1 MNTYNVITLFPNLIE
16 EWKNIGIVRQAIKN
30 QLVNIET
37 TNLREFGIGEYKQV
51 DDAPYGGG
59 PGMVLMPEP
68 LDNAINS
75 SNSEVN
81 VFLTPSGEQLD
92 ETLLTKL
99 LSFKSINL
107 IAGRYEGFDQ
117 RILDIHADYKVSIG
131 HTVISGGEVPAMYL
145 LEALIRRIP
154 GVLGNPDSL
163 SKSQLDE
170 IKNNKSINYLGH
182 IDISKE
188 LHNYDVN
195 LVMSKYE
202 GSSRILLES
211 LYIGLICIS
220 NNIPGT
226 TVLSSKFSN
235 SFFVNDNNIQEF
247 KRNLNEIINN
257 DAFLDSTQ
265 NEYFGNGADYNRK
278 LINENYT
285 SIKIAAAYNKIYQY
299 LRGEIESY
307 RSEFV

>member
-30 QLVNIET
+30 QLVNIQT

-75 SNSEVN
+75 SNAEVN

-92 ETLLTKL
+92 ETLLIKL

-131 HTVISGGEVPAMYL
+131 HTVISGGEVPAMYM

-163 SKSQLDE
+163 KHETFNDNKYDFPVYTRPETFKNLSVPEVLLSGNHKDIE
-170 IKNNKSINYLGH
+170 EWKKNNLK
-182 IDISKE
+182 DI
-188 LHNYDVN
+188 
-195 LVMSKYE
+195 
-202 GSSRILLES
+202 
-211 LYIGLICIS
+211 
-220 NNIPGT
+220 
-226 TVLSSKFSN
+226 
-235 SFFVNDNNIQEF
+235 
-247 KRNLNEIINN
+247 
-257 DAFLDSTQ
+257 
-265 NEYFGNGADYNRK
+265 
-278 LINENYT
+278 
-285 SIKIAAAYNKIYQY
+285 
-299 LRGEIESY
+299 
-307 RSEFV
+307 

>member
-30 QLVNIET
+30 QLVNIQT
-37 TNLREFGIGEYKQV
+37 TNLRDFGIGEYKQV

-92 ETLLTKL
+92 ETRLIKL
-99 LSFKSINL
+99 LSFNSINL

-117 RILDIHADYKVSIG
+117 RILDIHADYKISVG
-131 HTVISGGEVPAMYL
+131 HAVISGGEIPAMYI

-163 SKSQLDE
+163 KFETFTDNKYDFPVYTRPETFNDLSVPEVLLSGNHKDIE
-170 IKNNKSINYLGH
+170 EWKKNNLK
-182 IDISKE
+182 DI
-188 LHNYDVN
+188 
-195 LVMSKYE
+195 
-202 GSSRILLES
+202 
-211 LYIGLICIS
+211 
-220 NNIPGT
+220 
-226 TVLSSKFSN
+226 
-235 SFFVNDNNIQEF
+235 
-247 KRNLNEIINN
+247 
-257 DAFLDSTQ
+257 
-265 NEYFGNGADYNRK
+265 
-278 LINENYT
+278 
-285 SIKIAAAYNKIYQY
+285 
-299 LRGEIESY
+299 
-307 RSEFV
+307 

>member
-30 QLVNIET
+30 QLVNIQT

-92 ETLLTKL
+92 ETLLIKL
-99 LSFKSINL
+99 LSFNSINL

-117 RILDIHADYKVSIG
+117 RILDIHADYKISVG
-131 HTVISGGEVPAMYL
+131 HAVISGGEVPAMYI

-163 SKSQLDE
+163 KFETFTNNKYDFPVYTRPETFINLSVPEVLLSGNHKDIE
-170 IKNNKSINYLGH
+170 EWKKNNLK
-182 IDISKE
+182 DI
-188 LHNYDVN
+188 
-195 LVMSKYE
+195 
-202 GSSRILLES
+202 
-211 LYIGLICIS
+211 
-220 NNIPGT
+220 
-226 TVLSSKFSN
+226 
-235 SFFVNDNNIQEF
+235 
-247 KRNLNEIINN
+247 
-257 DAFLDSTQ
+257 
-265 NEYFGNGADYNRK
+265 
-278 LINENYT
+278 
-285 SIKIAAAYNKIYQY
+285 
-299 LRGEIESY
+299 
-307 RSEFV
+307 